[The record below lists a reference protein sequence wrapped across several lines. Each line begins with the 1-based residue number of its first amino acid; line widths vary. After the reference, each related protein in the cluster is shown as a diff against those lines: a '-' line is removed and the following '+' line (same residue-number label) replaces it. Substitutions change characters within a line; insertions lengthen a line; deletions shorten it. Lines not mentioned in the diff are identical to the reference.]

1 MDDIAEA
8 KRLKTLEEAN
18 TWLKLLSYHGSV
30 RVHASRRSR
39 SLRERMK
46 AIAHERRRFGYR
58 RVHILLKREG
68 YLVNHKT
75 LFRLYREEKL
85 AVRRRGS
92 RKRAIGTRAPMMTPL
107 APNERWGLDV
117 VSDQLT
123 DGRRFRILAIVDD
136 CTCECLALVGD
147 TSLSGLRVARE
158 LDRLIARRG
167 RPKMIIIS
175 DNGRELTSNAILAW
189 AGQSRVTWHCIAPGK
204 LMQNALTK
212 SFKGRLRD
220 GLLNETRFTSL
231 AQARI
236 ALGCW
241 RADYKAHARI
251 SDSDGKCLPSSPSPF
266 IATGSGAA
274 LRQRLRASSHSSHRP
289 KGETN
294 HQQRTHDRIKLE
306 DKVPK
311 ETMRERICRR
321 GWACTVSA
329 VRNGYHSRFNGRV
342 ETNPRSNR
350 HGRKNTFELVPTA
363 ISATSSDSRK
373 RANRRFPVN
382 RHI

>member
-1 MDDIAEA
+1 
-8 KRLKTLEEAN
+8 
-18 TWLKLLSYHGSV
+18 
-30 RVHASRRSR
+30 
-39 SLRERMK
+39 
-46 AIAHERRRFGYR
+46 
-58 RVHILLKREG
+58 
-68 YLVNHKT
+68 VNHKT

-92 RKRAIGTRAPMMTPL
+92 RKQAIGTTAPMMTPL

-175 DNGRELTSNAILAW
+175 DNGSELTSNAILAW

-231 AQARI
+231 APARI

-241 RADYKAHARI
+241 RIDYNGSRPHFQFGWKR
-251 SDSDGKCLPSSPSPF
+251 LPNSPSPSIRDGVCGCTTPRAPRQF
-266 IATGSGAA
+266 PSFTPPERGNQPPAA
-274 LRQRLRASSHSSHRP
+274 NSRP
-289 KGETN
+289 
-294 HQQRTHDRIKLE
+294 
-306 DKVPK
+306 DK
-311 ETMRERICRR
+311 T
-321 GWACTVSA
+321 
-329 VRNGYHSRFNGRV
+329 
-342 ETNPRSNR
+342 
-350 HGRKNTFELVPTA
+350 
-363 ISATSSDSRK
+363 
-373 RANRRFPVN
+373 
-382 RHI
+382 